1 MGTMANH
8 PDGQPQSKWRSL
20 AGWHTRFAA
29 ERPVTITDARQT
41 AEPADAE
48 SDEEEP
54 EKKHAGTR

>member
-8 PDGQPQSKWRSL
+8 PDGRPQSKWRSL

-29 ERPVTITDARQT
+29 ARPATITGTRQT

-48 SDEEEP
+48 SDEGEP
-54 EKKHAGTR
+54 EERHTGTR